1 MIVDYIYGVMYA
13 RFFMFCIMGSILKI
27 IALFVL
33 LKNKHKVNVYFLIY
47 GLLGN
52 ILGGMLIFFLS
63 EFILNLSHFE
73 FFYAFKSMFYSTMLP
88 AYIHCLIIVFFYFF
102 PGILSVQVCGTN
114 GSFFPYSPVLSPFH
128 VFFPQIQEELPFPH
142 RRQLS
147 VTIKNRHTIKYCWH
161 PHTKQKPVRHPFV
174 LLTNATIALFHSFV
188 NLFVHFSKY
197 LLFF

>member
-13 RFFMFCIMGSILKI
+13 RFFMFCIMGSILNI

-88 AYIHCLIIVFFYFF
+88 AYIHCLIIVVFYFF
-102 PGILSVQVCGTN
+102 PIWIASFIIYFTSKHNKMAVDINKKNGNFGFLYFFILSVTMVA
-114 GSFFPYSPVLSPFH
+114 
-128 VFFPQIQEELPFPH
+128 I
-142 RRQLS
+142 
-147 VTIKNRHTIKYCWH
+147 
-161 PHTKQKPVRHPFV
+161 VRFV
-174 LLTNATIALFHSFV
+174 IP
-188 NLFVHFSKY
+188 
-197 LLFF
+197 